1 MNYEKQIKKITDDIV
16 NRFQPEKIILFGSYA
31 WGEPGPNSDIDLFII
46 KAAGDTRQLARE
58 IDGFLFPRPFPI
70 DLLVYH
76 PDQVKKRQRMHDFFI
91 EEILHKG
98 KVLYAR

>member
-1 MNYEKQIKKITDDIV
+1 MAESIA
-16 NRFQPEKIILFGSYA
+16 NRFQPEKIILFGSFA
-31 WGEPGPNSDIDLFII
+31 WGEPGPNSDVDLLVV
-46 KAAGDTRQLARE
+46 KETENTRQLARE

-70 DLLVYH
+70 DLMVYH
-76 PDQVKKRQRMHDFFI
+76 PNQIKRRQQMHDFFI